1 MKLNKNEFPPSVS
14 KVLKDYVN
22 TGEEPEDIK
31 LNIWPVKTWYKA
43 TFQKGN
49 RWNKTLI
56 RKRTMRYKVFELSQ
70 LVVAFRLLFNQDK
83 KYNQTFIYTVT
94 NIIEERTSEEA
105 GLIEPRI
112 KISQK
117 SYTELLHVL
126 GDLKASGEIKNSYR
140 ELATIIYRSFSPE
153 TKLRPSTIFDR
164 LKNQKGFK

>member
-1 MKLNKNEFPPSVS
+1 
-14 KVLKDYVN
+14 
-22 TGEEPEDIK
+22 
-31 LNIWPVKTWYKA
+31 
-43 TFQKGN
+43 
-49 RWNKTLI
+49 
-56 RKRTMRYKVFELSQ
+56 MRYKVFELSQ
-70 LVVAFRLLFNQDK
+70 LVVAFRLLFNQEK

-94 NIIEERTSEEA
+94 NIIEERIAEEE

-140 ELATIIYRSFSPE
+140 ELAAIIYRSFSPE
-153 TKLRPSTIFDR
+153 TKLRPSTILDR